1 MASVKAILYR
11 SKKKTDGK
19 HPIALRII
27 KDRKPAYLYLDWIDN
42 KYWDDTK
49 SKVKSS
55 HLNYKRLNNLILK
68 KLTQADD
75 LILEFES
82 NNRFYTGAS
91 ILKLVKGNRKSIS
104 FIKYAEEY
112 IDELEKTKKH
122 SRASSDKARINRT
135 KEFTNNRD
143 FSFQEI
149 DQAFLKKLRVFLISK
164 HQSSERSVLNTYV
177 VIRTIFNKAISEGI
191 VDQKY
196 YPFGKGKIQIKF
208 PQTLKIGLSE
218 DEITAIENLELKT
231 GTTIWHSRNIFLF
244 SFYLAGMRISDVL
257 KIKWEA
263 IQNDR
268 LYYKMNKN
276 SKADSVKL
284 TSKILSLLYHYQKDK
299 QSNTDFI
306 FPELKKANLKDSKD
320 VYNKTKTATKKFN
333 KYLNEIAQLT
343 EIDKKITCHIARHSF
358 GNIAGDKIS
367 PQMLQ
372 KLYRHSNLSTTI
384 GYQGNFIHK
393 DADEALDSVLDF

>member
-11 SKKKTDGK
+11 SKKKADGT

-27 KDRKPAYLYLDWIDN
+27 KDRKPAYLYLDWIGN

-55 HLNYKRLNNLILK
+55 HLSHKRLNNLILK

-91 ILKLVKGNRKSIS
+91 ILKLVKGNRKNIS
-104 FIKYAEEY
+104 FFKYAEEY
-112 IDELEKTKKH
+112 IEELEKTNKH
-122 SRASSDKARINRT
+122 SRASSDKARIKRT

-143 FSFQEI
+143 IAFQEI
-149 DQAFLKKLRVFLISK
+149 DQAFLKKLRVFLIAK

-284 TSKILSLLYHYQKDK
+284 TSKILSLLSHYQKDK
-299 QSNTDFI
+299 RSNTDFI

-333 KYLNEIAQLT
+333 KYLNELAQLA

-393 DADEALDSVLDF
+393 NADEALDSVLNF